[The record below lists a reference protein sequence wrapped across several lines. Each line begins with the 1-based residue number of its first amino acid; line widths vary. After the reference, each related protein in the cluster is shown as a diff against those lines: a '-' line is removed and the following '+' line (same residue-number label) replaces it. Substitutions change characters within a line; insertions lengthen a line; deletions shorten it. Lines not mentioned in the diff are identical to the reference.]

1 MCTIPFSIL
10 KAAPFSLKSGSSLV
24 ATVIATNALG
34 NSDVSPVSNSLLI
47 IEPPDTPSP
56 PSTSISSNN
65 LTITWVKPH
74 DGGSA
79 IKVYKVAIG
88 QSDGVTFTTETA
100 NCVISTT
107 SCTVPISILKA
118 EPYSLNE
125 GSSVYA
131 KVLAINESGSSSLS
145 IKGNGAVI
153 PREISIPAQT
163 LTALIN

>member
-1 MCTIPFSIL
+1 MCKIPFSIL
-10 KAAPFSLKSGSSLV
+10 KAPPFSLKSGSSVV
-24 ATVIATNALG
+24 ATVIATNSLG
-34 NSDVSPVSNSLLI
+34 NSEVSPVSNSLLI
-47 IEPPDTPSP
+47 IDPPDTPQP
-56 PSTSISSNN
+56 PSTSISSDS
-65 LTITWVKPH
+65 LTITWVAPY

-79 IKVYKVAIG
+79 IKAYKVAIG

-100 NCVISTT
+100 NCHISTT

-118 EPYSLNE
+118 EPYSLNV

-145 IKGNGAVI
+145 NKGNGAVI
-153 PREISIPAQT
+153 PRATSIPAQN